1 MSNSKIN
8 FIPKIWFFDMEGTL
22 LQKDFA
28 LDNGKVAPSAWTVLA
43 KLISEECYLEEELSK
58 DRWNAG
64 EYNGYLDW
72 MKDTIRIQQKHGLK
86 KWHLDEIVK
95 SAKLHNGAHELITSI
110 KTTSAKVVLI
120 SGGIK
125 ALADKVQRELKIDH
139 AFSAC
144 EYFFDDYGNLDFYNL
159 LPTDNEGKA
168 SFMQQIAK
176 EYGVPPSECAF
187 VGDGKNDV
195 TLAKS
200 VGISVA
206 FNAQIELSQ
215 IATFSIKQKKGQENL
230 AYIKELIFSPDS
242 F

>member
-1 MSNSKIN
+1 
-8 FIPKIWFFDMEGTL
+8 
-22 LQKDFA
+22 
-28 LDNGKVAPSAWTVLA
+28 
-43 KLISEECYLEEELSK
+43 
-58 DRWNAG
+58 
-64 EYNGYLDW
+64 
-72 MKDTIRIQQKHGLK
+72 
-86 KWHLDEIVK
+86 
-95 SAKLHNGAHELITSI
+95 
-110 KTTSAKVVLI
+110 
-120 SGGIK
+120 
-125 ALADKVQRELKIDH
+125 
-139 AFSAC
+139 
-144 EYFFDDYGNLDFYNL
+144 
-159 LPTDNEGKA
+159 
-168 SFMQQIAK
+168 MQQIAK